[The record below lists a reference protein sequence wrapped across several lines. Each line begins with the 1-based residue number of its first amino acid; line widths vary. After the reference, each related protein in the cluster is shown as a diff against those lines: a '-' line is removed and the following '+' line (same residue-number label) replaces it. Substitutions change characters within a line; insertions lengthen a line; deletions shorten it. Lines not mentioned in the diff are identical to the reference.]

1 MKQRYQKPETDI
13 VVVATQTLLSGS
25 TGLPSTIQEP
35 NIDNGGDNG
44 SRAVKSLWDDDE
56 TAYDE

>member
-25 TGLPSTIQEP
+25 TGLPSSVQDP
-35 NIDNGGDNG
+35 NIDNGGN
-44 SRAVKSLWDDDE
+44 SRAVQSLWDDDE